1 MGVWDRMRRAFT
13 RDANITTAEDLLA
26 LAREGRTGGGKVHVT
41 NDSALRQSAVW
52 ACLRLRADLVSTFPI
67 DVYRRVQGL
76 QVEVAKPPVLVT
88 PGGSEVGIKEWMY
101 STEFDLD
108 RAGNCFGIIT
118 ERSGVIGPDGR
129 GLPGRIDLVELG
141 EVTVRANGAQITKF
155 KICGKDYDPWDVWH
169 EKQYTVAGFPLG
181 LSPVAYAAWS
191 IEESLN
197 AQQFA
202 RDWFAAGIVP
212 SGTLKNTSKTVDK
225 RQAREVKDGFRAAV
239 SNGDL
244 FVHGVDWEYKPV
256 QAVNQQAQF
265 IEAQQYSNSDI
276 ARFFGCPGD
285 LIDAAVSGSSVTYA
299 NISQRNLQFLIM
311 NLGPAVGRR
320 EDTFSRKLVSGPRYV
335 KLNTDAL
342 LRMDPETRARTIAS
356 QITSRT
362 LAPSEARAL
371 EDRPPFTEDQLAEF
385 DRLFGSRSVPAP
397 PTTAVPG
404 ATS

>member
-1 MGVWDRMRRAFT
+1 MGAWSRMRRAFT
-13 RDANITTAEDLLA
+13 REANISSAEDLLA
-26 LAREGRTGGGKVHVT
+26 LARQGRTGSKSVHVT
-41 NDSALRQSAVW
+41 SDSALRHSAVW
-52 ACLRLRADLVSTFPI
+52 ACLRLRADLVSSFPI
-67 DVYRRVQGL
+67 DVYRYVQGI
-76 QVEVAKPPVLVT
+76 QVEVPKPPVLVT
-88 PGGSEVGIKEWMY
+88 PGGLEVGIKEWMY

-118 ERSGVIGPDGR
+118 ERTGVIGPDGR
-129 GLPGRIDLVELG
+129 GLPGRVELVELG
-141 EVTVRANGAQITKF
+141 CVTVRANGATITKF
-155 KICGKDYDPWDVWH
+155 IINGKEYEPWEVWH

-202 RDWFAAGIVP
+202 RDWFAGGAVP
-212 SGTLKNTSKTVDK
+212 SGTLKNTAKTIDK
-225 RQAREVKDGFRAAV
+225 KQAREVKDGFRAAV
-239 SNGDL
+239 SNGEL
-244 FVHGVDWEYKPV
+244 FVHGMDWEYKPV
-256 QAVNQQAQF
+256 QAVAAASAF
-265 IEAQQYSNSDI
+265 IEARQYGLGDI
-276 ARFFGCPGD
+276 ARFFGVPGD

-320 EDTFSRKLVSGPRYV
+320 EDAFSRKLVSNPRFV

-342 LRMDPETRARTIAS
+342 LRMDPESRARTIGAR
-356 QITSRT
+356 ITNRT

-371 EDRPPFTEDQLAEF
+371 DNLPPFTEDQLAEF
-385 DRLFGSRSVPAP
+385 DRLFGSRSVPAQ